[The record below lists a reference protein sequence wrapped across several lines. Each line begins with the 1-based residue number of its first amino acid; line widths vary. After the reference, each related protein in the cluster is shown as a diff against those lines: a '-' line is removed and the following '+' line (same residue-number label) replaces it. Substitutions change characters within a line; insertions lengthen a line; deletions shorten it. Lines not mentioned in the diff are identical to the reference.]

1 LNADRF
7 DQDIIVAQPAEKSTH
22 HRDYQNTP
30 QPIAVMAVDYP
41 DGFTNSPH
49 SHPRAQLLFA
59 ISGVMKVNTVEGTW
73 IVPPSR
79 AVWIPPGTIHWLRAV
94 SALKIRTAYIDASLA
109 RQEQLPGGCQVV
121 EVSALLRELLI
132 RAASIPNDYDWNSGD
147 GLIMRLIVSEIRP
160 KPALPLSLALPADPR
175 ARRVCERIMAEP
187 AADLPLDDWARIAG
201 ISGRTLNR
209 IMTVETGLSLGRW
222 RQRARLL
229 AALESLARG
238 EPVLNVALD
247 LGYESPSAFTAMFR
261 RELGA
266 VPSRYFS

>member
-1 LNADRF
+1 MAASHAL
-7 DQDIIVAQPAEKSTH
+7 EKSAR
-22 HRDYQNTP
+22 HRDYQQTP
-30 QPIAVMAVDYP
+30 QPIAAMAVDYP
-41 DGFTNSPH
+41 DGFRTDPH

-59 ISGVMKVNTVEGTW
+59 VSGVMKVSTVDGTW

-79 AVWIPPGTIHWLRAV
+79 AVWIPPGKLHSLRAV
-94 SALKIRTAYIDASLA
+94 GALKIRTAYIEAALA
-109 RQEQLPGGCQVV
+109 REAGLPDACSMA
-121 EVSALLRELLI
+121 EVSPLLRELLV
-132 RAASIPNDYDWNSGD
+132 RGTAIPNDYDWASPD

-160 KPALPLSLALPADPR
+160 KPALPLSLALPVDPR
-175 ARRVCERIMAEP
+175 ARRVCERIMADP
-187 AADLPLDDWARIAG
+187 AADLPMEGFARNAG

-209 IMTVETGLSLGRW
+209 IMTQETGLSFGRW

-261 RELGA
+261 RELGT

>member
-1 LNADRF
+1 MTVPG
-7 DQDIIVAQPAEKSTH
+7 QKSTH

-30 QPIAVMAVDYP
+30 HPIAAMAIDYA
-41 DGFTNSPH
+41 DGFSNAPH

-59 ISGVMKVNTVEGTW
+59 MSGIMKVNTGEGTW
-73 IVPPSR
+73 VVPPSR
-79 AVWIPPGTIHWLRAV
+79 AVWIPPGQIHWLTAV
-94 SALKIRTAYIDASLA
+94 GALKIRTAYIDAVLA
-109 RQEQLPGGCQVV
+109 RSEGLPDVCRVV
-121 EVSALLRELLI
+121 EVSPLLRELLI
-132 RAASIPNDYDWNSGD
+132 RATSIPNDYDWNSGD

-175 ARRVCERIMAEP
+175 ARRVCEGIMADP
-187 AADLPLDDWARIAG
+187 ADDRPLEDWARVAG

-209 IMTVETGLSLGRW
+209 IMTVEAGLSFGRW

-266 VPSRYFS
+266 VPSRYFT

>member
-1 LNADRF
+1 M
-7 DQDIIVAQPAEKSTH
+7 PASKSTRH
-22 HRDYQNTP
+22 ADYQNTP

-41 DGFTNSPH
+41 DGFASTPH

-59 ISGVMKVNTVEGTW
+59 MAGVMKVATGEGSW

-79 AVWIPPGTIHWLRAV
+79 AVWIPPHKQHQLRAV
-94 SALKIRTAYIDASLA
+94 GALKIRTAYIDAATA
-109 RQEQLPGGCQVV
+109 READLPDACRVV

-132 RAASIPNDYDWNSGD
+132 RTADIPNDYEWDAPEGWM
-147 GLIMRLIVSEIRP
+147 MRLIISEIRP
-160 KPALPLSLALPADPR
+160 RPALPLSLALPSDPR
-175 ARRVCERIMAEP
+175 ARRVCERITADP
-187 AADLPLDDWARIAG
+187 AAGLPLERCARDAG

-209 IMTVETGLSLGRW
+209 IMTQETGLSFGRW

-247 LGYESPSAFTAMFR
+247 LGYDSPSAFTAMFR
-261 RELGA
+261 RELGDA
-266 VPSRYFS
+266 PSRYFS